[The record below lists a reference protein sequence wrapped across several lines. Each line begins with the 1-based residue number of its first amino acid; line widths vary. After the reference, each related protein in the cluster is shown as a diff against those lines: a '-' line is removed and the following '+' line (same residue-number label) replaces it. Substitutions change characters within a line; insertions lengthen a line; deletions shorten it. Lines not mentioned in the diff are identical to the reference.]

1 MSVTLRS
8 SCLALAFAA
17 AGTLLAMPAVE
28 AQEARGPLRVTVQ
41 KRSYLDPGPVVPVGS
56 MNRYATAHSFS
67 SPVPSIGERFS
78 AGVLPST
85 IGAGTNPFANS
96 WASPRW

>member
-8 SCLALAFAA
+8 TTLALALAA
-17 AGTLLAMPAVE
+17 VGSLAAMPAAE
-28 AQEARGPLRVTVQ
+28 AQSREPLRVIVQ

-67 SPVPSIGERFS
+67 SPVPSIGERHS
-78 AGVLPST
+78 AGVLPSH